1 MLFQFVFLT
10 EGKQYPVYHP
20 IEEFAEYR
28 VPPIY
33 PTYIHL
39 VEEYH
44 LEYPIEYFLGY
55 PVYMI

>member
-1 MLFQFVFLT
+1 MLFQFVFFYRRKT
-10 EGKQYPVYHP
+10 IPFIIPY
-20 IEEFAEYR
+20 EEFAEYR